1 MERQIHVIVLILL
14 SIFEV
19 WMCYQVLYRTA
30 LEKKCLRKWKQV
42 LIWGNILVSGTLLGI
57 NRKIIFFSSTMFI
70 FIILATLLCAWIVE
84 RKNMLIKIEIITLF
98 YTILALFD
106 FFCGFITMEVIGKQF
121 WIEIYK
127 FSQSMLQCVL
137 FLIPRAVAIL
147 FLMKWK
153 EKSLILK
160 ENRKILALLCV
171 VFLGILRIYTT
182 TMINMVTSTRTA
194 QGWSAAVSLVFV
206 GTLTAGVVM
215 FFHHFQMLKTE
226 NKMLLELETLSENH
240 IKDMELMMEKNRI
253 QTHDMKHHLLVLRE
267 YGQEKQWDSLMSYL
281 NELSEDI
288 LAKKKTGWTQTGILD
303 TILEQKK
310 EKAESEGIEFS
321 IQADRIGA
329 LPFSDLEI
337 CTLFSNLLDNAI
349 EACEKIEG
357 NRRWIEIQITR
368 KSGMLYL
375 TISNS
380 IKDRPS
386 EQEGKLITNKQN
398 HQLHGYGIKS
408 VQKIVRK
415 YEGDFSYQIR
425 KSEFIVTITFWKLQA
440 RRNEI

>member
-226 NKMLLELETLSENH
+226 NKMLWELETLSENH

-425 KSEFIVTITFWKLQA
+425 ESEFIVTITFWRLEE
-440 RRNEI
+440 RNEI

>member
-1 MERQIHVIVLILL
+1 
-14 SIFEV
+14 
-19 WMCYQVLYRTA
+19 MCYQVLYRTA

-253 QTHDMKHHLLVLRE
+253 QTHDMKHHLLILRE

-425 KSEFIVTITFWKLQA
+425 ESEFIVTITFWRLEE
-440 RRNEI
+440 RNEI

>member
-1 MERQIHVIVLILL
+1 MGRQIHVIVLILL
-14 SIFEV
+14 SICEV
-19 WMCYQVLYRTA
+19 WMCYQVLYRTV
-30 LEKKCLRKWKQV
+30 LEKEHLRKWQKV
-42 LIWGNILVSGTLLGI
+42 LIWGNILGAGTLLGI

-253 QTHDMKHHLLVLRE
+253 QTHDMKHHLLILRE

-288 LAKKKTGWTQTGILD
+288 LAKKKTGWTQVGILD
-303 TILEQKK
+303 TLLEQKK
-310 EKAESEGIEFS
+310 AKAESKGIAFR
-321 IQADRIGA
+321 IQADRIVG

-425 KSEFIVTITFWKLQA
+425 ESEFIVTITFWRLEE
-440 RRNEI
+440 RNEI

>member
-57 NRKIIFFSSTMFI
+57 NRKIIFFSSTKLI

-84 RKNMLIKIEIITLF
+84 RKNMLIKIEIIILY
-98 YTILALFD
+98 YTILALLD
-106 FFCGFITMEVIGKQF
+106 FFCGFISMEMIGKQF
-121 WIEIYK
+121 WEEIYK
-127 FSQSMLQCVL
+127 FSQSMVQCAL
-137 FLIPRAVAIL
+137 FLIPRAGVAL
-147 FLMKWK
+147 LLAKWQ
-153 EKSLILK
+153 EKSLVL
-160 ENRKILALLCV
+160 EGDRKTLALLCV
-171 VFLGILRIYTT
+171 VFLGILKIYRVI
-182 TMINMVTSTRTA
+182 MMNMAIDSRKA
-194 QGWSAAVSLVFV
+194 QGLGAAVSMGVV
-206 GTLTAGVVM
+206 AALTAGVFVL
-215 FFHHFQMLKTE
+215 FNRFQMLKTE
-226 NKMLLELETLSENH
+226 NEMLLELGTLSKNH
-240 IKDMELMMEKNRI
+240 IKEMEIMMEKNRI
-253 QTHDMKHHLLVLRE
+253 QTHDIKHHLLILRE
-267 YGQEKQWDSLMSYL
+267 YGQERKWDMLMSYL
-281 NELSEDI
+281 NELSDDI
-288 LAKKKTGWTQTGILD
+288 LVQKKAMWTQVGILD
-303 TILEQKK
+303 TLLEQKK
-310 EKAESEGIEFS
+310 AKAESKGIAFR
-321 IQADRIGA
+321 IQADRIVG

-425 KSEFIVTITFWKLQA
+425 ESEFIVTITFWRLEE
-440 RRNEI
+440 RNEI

>member
-98 YTILALFD
+98 YTILALLD

-425 KSEFIVTITFWKLQA
+425 ESEFIVTITFWRLEE
-440 RRNEI
+440 RNEI

>member
-19 WMCYQVLYRTA
+19 WMCYQVLYRTV
-30 LEKKCLRKWKQV
+30 LEKKYLRNWQKV
-42 LIWGNILVSGTLLGI
+42 LIWGNILGAGILLGI
-57 NRKIIFFSSTMFI
+57 NRKIIFFSITMFV
-70 FIILATLLCAWIVE
+70 FIILTTLLCAWIVE
-84 RKNMLIKIEIITLF
+84 RKNMLIKIEIIILY
-98 YTILALFD
+98 YTILALLD
-106 FFCGFITMEVIGKQF
+106 FFCGFISMEMIGKQF
-121 WIEIYK
+121 WEEIYK
-127 FSQSMLQCVL
+127 FSQSMVQCAL
-137 FLIPRAVAIL
+137 FLIPRAGVAL
-147 FLMKWK
+147 LLAKWQ
-153 EKSLILK
+153 EKSLVL
-160 ENRKILALLCV
+160 EGDRKTLALLCV
-171 VFLGILRIYTT
+171 VFLGILKIYRVI
-182 TMINMVTSTRTA
+182 MMNMAIDSRKA
-194 QGWSAAVSLVFV
+194 QGLGAAVSMGVV
-206 GTLTAGVVM
+206 AALTAGVFVL
-215 FFHHFQMLKTE
+215 FNRFQMLKTE
-226 NKMLLELETLSENH
+226 NEMLLELGTLSKNH
-240 IKDMELMMEKNRI
+240 IKEMEIMMEKNRI
-253 QTHDMKHHLLVLRE
+253 QTHDIKHHLLILRE

-425 KSEFIVTITFWKLQA
+425 ESEFIVTITFWRLEE
-440 RRNEI
+440 RNEI

>member
-1 MERQIHVIVLILL
+1 MGRQIHGIVLILL
-14 SIFEV
+14 SICEV

-127 FSQSMLQCVL
+127 FSQSMVQCAL
-137 FLIPRAVAIL
+137 FLIPRAGVAL
-147 FLMKWK
+147 LLAKW
-153 EKSLILK
+153 EENGLVLK
-160 ENRKILALLCV
+160 GDRKKLALLCAM
-171 VFLGILRIYTT
+171 FLGLLRIYWVI
-182 TMINMVTSTRTA
+182 MMNMAIDARKA
-194 QGWSAAVSLVFV
+194 QGWGAAVSMVFV
-206 GTLTAGVVM
+206 SVLTAGVFM
-215 FFHHFQMLKTE
+215 FFHRFQLLKTE
-226 NKMLLELETLSENH
+226 NKMLLEMEILSENH
-240 IKDMELMMEKNRI
+240 MKDMKIMMEKNRI
-253 QTHDMKHHLLVLRE
+253 QTHDMKHHLLILRE

-281 NELSEDI
+281 NELSDDI
-288 LAKKKTGWTQTGILD
+288 LVQKKTVWTQVGILD
-303 TILEQKK
+303 TLLEQKK
-310 EKAESEGIEFS
+310 TKAESKGIEVRV
-321 IQADRIGA
+321 QADRIVG
-329 LPFSDLEI
+329 LPFSDMEI

-349 EACEKIEG
+349 EACEKIEDD
-357 NRRWIEIQITR
+357 RRWVAIQITR

-380 IKDRPS
+380 IKDRPA

-425 KSEFIVTITFWKLQA
+425 ESEFIVTITFWRLEE
-440 RRNEI
+440 RNEI

>member
-253 QTHDMKHHLLVLRE
+253 QTHDMKHHLLILRE

-281 NELSEDI
+281 NELSDDI
-288 LAKKKTGWTQTGILD
+288 LVQKKTVWTQVGILD
-303 TILEQKK
+303 TLLEQKK
-310 EKAESEGIEFS
+310 TKAESKGIEVRV
-321 IQADRIGA
+321 QADRIVG
-329 LPFSDLEI
+329 LPFSDMEI

-349 EACEKIEG
+349 EACEKIEDD
-357 NRRWIEIQITR
+357 RRWVAIQITR

-380 IKDRPS
+380 IKDRPA

-415 YEGDFSYQIR
+415 YEGDFSYQICE
-425 KSEFIVTITFWKLQA
+425 SEFIVTITFWRLEE
-440 RRNEI
+440 RNEI

>member
-19 WMCYQVLYRTA
+19 WMCYQVLYRTV
-30 LEKKCLRKWKQV
+30 LEKKYLRNWKKV

-303 TILEQKK
+303 TLLEQKK
-310 EKAESEGIEFS
+310 TKAESKGIEVRV
-321 IQADRIGA
+321 QADRIVG
-329 LPFSDLEI
+329 LPFSDMEI

-349 EACEKIEG
+349 EACEKIEDD
-357 NRRWIEIQITR
+357 RRWVAIQITR

-380 IKDRPS
+380 IKDRPA

-425 KSEFIVTITFWKLQA
+425 ESEFIVTITFWRLEE
-440 RRNEI
+440 RNEI

>member
-1 MERQIHVIVLILL
+1 MGRQIHGIVLILL
-14 SIFEV
+14 SICEV
-19 WMCYQVLYRTA
+19 WMCYQVLYRTV
-30 LEKKCLRKWKQV
+30 LEKEHLRKWQKV
-42 LIWGNILVSGTLLGI
+42 LIWGNILGAGIILGI
-57 NRKIIFFSSTMFI
+57 NRKLLFFSITMFVFVI
-70 FIILATLLCAWIVE
+70 SITLFCAWIVE
-84 RKNMLIKIEIITLF
+84 RKNMLIKIEIIILY
-98 YTILALFD
+98 YTILALLD
-106 FFCGFITMEVIGKQF
+106 FFCGFISMEMIGKQF

-425 KSEFIVTITFWKLQA
+425 ESEFIVTITFWRLEE
-440 RRNEI
+440 RNEI

>member
-127 FSQSMLQCVL
+127 FSQSMVQCAL
-137 FLIPRAVAIL
+137 FLIPRAGVAL
-147 FLMKWK
+147 LLAKWQ
-153 EKSLILK
+153 EKSLVL
-160 ENRKILALLCV
+160 EGDRKKLALLCAM
-171 VFLGILRIYTT
+171 FLGLLRIYWVI
-182 TMINMVTSTRTA
+182 MMNMAIDARKA
-194 QGWSAAVSLVFV
+194 QGWGAAVSMVFV
-206 GTLTAGVVM
+206 SVLTAGVFM
-215 FFHHFQMLKTE
+215 FFHRFQLLKTE
-226 NKMLLELETLSENH
+226 NKMLLEMEILSENH
-240 IKDMELMMEKNRI
+240 MKDMKIMMEKNRI
-253 QTHDMKHHLLVLRE
+253 QTHDMKHHLLILRE

-281 NELSEDI
+281 NELSDDI
-288 LAKKKTGWTQTGILD
+288 LVQKKTVWTQVGILD
-303 TILEQKK
+303 TLLEQKK
-310 EKAESEGIEFS
+310 TKAESKGIEVRV
-321 IQADRIGA
+321 QADRIVG
-329 LPFSDLEI
+329 LPFSDMEI

-349 EACEKIEG
+349 EACEKIEDD
-357 NRRWIEIQITR
+357 RRWVAIQITR

-380 IKDRPS
+380 IKDRPA

-425 KSEFIVTITFWKLQA
+425 ESEFIVTITFWRLEE
-440 RRNEI
+440 RNEI

>member
-215 FFHHFQMLKTE
+215 FFHRFQLLKTE
-226 NKMLLELETLSENH
+226 NKMLLEMEILSENH
-240 IKDMELMMEKNRI
+240 MKDMKIMMEKNRI
-253 QTHDMKHHLLVLRE
+253 QTHDMKHHLLILRE

-281 NELSEDI
+281 NELSDDI
-288 LAKKKTGWTQTGILD
+288 LVQKKTVWTQVGILD
-303 TILEQKK
+303 TLLEQKK
-310 EKAESEGIEFS
+310 TKAESKGIEVRV
-321 IQADRIGA
+321 QADRIVG
-329 LPFSDLEI
+329 LPFSDMEI

-349 EACEKIEG
+349 EACEKIEDD
-357 NRRWIEIQITR
+357 RRWVAIQITR

-380 IKDRPS
+380 IKDRPA

-425 KSEFIVTITFWKLQA
+425 ESEFIVTITFWRLEE
-440 RRNEI
+440 RNEI

>member
-84 RKNMLIKIEIITLF
+84 RKNMLIKIEIIILY
-98 YTILALFD
+98 YTILALLD
-106 FFCGFITMEVIGKQF
+106 FFCGFISMEMIGKQF
-121 WIEIYK
+121 WEEIYK
-127 FSQSMLQCVL
+127 FSQSMVQCAL
-137 FLIPRAVAIL
+137 FLIPRAGVAL
-147 FLMKWK
+147 LLAKWQ
-153 EKSLILK
+153 EKSLVL
-160 ENRKILALLCV
+160 EGDRKTLALLCV
-171 VFLGILRIYTT
+171 VFLGILKIYRVI
-182 TMINMVTSTRTA
+182 MMNMAIDSRKA
-194 QGWSAAVSLVFV
+194 QGLGAAVSMGVV
-206 GTLTAGVVM
+206 AALTAGVFVL
-215 FFHHFQMLKTE
+215 FNRFQMLKTE
-226 NKMLLELETLSENH
+226 NEMLLELGTLSKNH
-240 IKDMELMMEKNRI
+240 IKEMEIMMEKNRI
-253 QTHDMKHHLLVLRE
+253 QTHDIKHHLLILRE
-267 YGQEKQWDSLMSYL
+267 YGQERKWDMLMSYL
-281 NELSEDI
+281 NELSDDI
-288 LAKKKTGWTQTGILD
+288 LVQKKAMWTQVGILD
-303 TILEQKK
+303 TLLEQKK
-310 EKAESEGIEFS
+310 AKAESKGIAFR
-321 IQADRIGA
+321 IQADRIVG

-425 KSEFIVTITFWKLQA
+425 ESEFIVTITFWRLEE
-440 RRNEI
+440 RNEI

>member
-1 MERQIHVIVLILL
+1 MGRQIHGIVLILL
-14 SIFEV
+14 SICEV
-19 WMCYQVLYRTA
+19 WMCYQVLYRTV
-30 LEKKCLRKWKQV
+30 LEKEHLRKWQKV
-42 LIWGNILVSGTLLGI
+42 LIWGNILGAGTLLGI

-127 FSQSMLQCVL
+127 FSQSMVQCAL
-137 FLIPRAVAIL
+137 FLIPRAGVAL
-147 FLMKWK
+147 LLAKW
-153 EKSLILK
+153 EENGLVLK
-160 ENRKILALLCV
+160 GDRKKLALLCAM
-171 VFLGILRIYTT
+171 FLGLLRIYWVI
-182 TMINMVTSTRTA
+182 MMNMAIDARKA
-194 QGWSAAVSLVFV
+194 QGWGAAVSMVFV
-206 GTLTAGVVM
+206 SVLTAGVFM
-215 FFHHFQMLKTE
+215 FFHRFQLLKTE
-226 NKMLLELETLSENH
+226 NKMLLEMEILSENH
-240 IKDMELMMEKNRI
+240 MKDMKIMMEKNRI
-253 QTHDMKHHLLVLRE
+253 QTHDMKHHLLILRE

-281 NELSEDI
+281 NELSDDI
-288 LAKKKTGWTQTGILD
+288 LVQKKTVWTQVGILD
-303 TILEQKK
+303 TLLEQKK
-310 EKAESEGIEFS
+310 TKAESKGIEVRV
-321 IQADRIGA
+321 QADRIVG
-329 LPFSDLEI
+329 LPFSDMEI

-349 EACEKIEG
+349 EACEKIEDD
-357 NRRWIEIQITR
+357 RRWVAIQITR

-380 IKDRPS
+380 IKDRPA

-425 KSEFIVTITFWKLQA
+425 ESEFIVTITFWRLEE
-440 RRNEI
+440 RNEI

>member
-19 WMCYQVLYRTA
+19 WMCYQVLYRTV
-30 LEKKCLRKWKQV
+30 LEREHLRKWQKV
-42 LIWGNILVSGTLLGI
+42 LIWGNILGAGIILGI

-425 KSEFIVTITFWKLQA
+425 ESEFIVTITFWRLEE
-440 RRNEI
+440 RNEI

>member
-281 NELSEDI
+281 NELSDDI
-288 LAKKKTGWTQTGILD
+288 LVQKKTVWTQVGILD
-303 TILEQKK
+303 TLLEQKK
-310 EKAESEGIEFS
+310 TKAESKGIEVRV
-321 IQADRIGA
+321 QADRIVG
-329 LPFSDLEI
+329 LPFSDMEI

-349 EACEKIEG
+349 EACEKIEDD
-357 NRRWIEIQITR
+357 RRWVAIQITR

-380 IKDRPS
+380 IKDRPA

-425 KSEFIVTITFWKLQA
+425 ESEFIVTITFWRLEE
-440 RRNEI
+440 RNEI

>member
-1 MERQIHVIVLILL
+1 
-14 SIFEV
+14 
-19 WMCYQVLYRTA
+19 MCYQVLYRTV
-30 LEKKCLRKWKQV
+30 LEKEHLRKWQKV
-42 LIWGNILVSGTLLGI
+42 LIWGNILAAGTLLGI
-57 NRKIIFFSSTMFI
+57 NRKILFFSISMFVFVI
-70 FIILATLLCAWIVE
+70 SITLLCAWIVE

-98 YTILALFD
+98 YTILALLD
-106 FFCGFITMEVIGKQF
+106 FFCGFISMEMIGKQF

-137 FLIPRAVAIL
+137 FLIPRAGAIL

-194 QGWSAAVSLVFV
+194 QGWSAAVSMVFV
-206 GTLTAGVVM
+206 SALTAGVFL
-215 FFHHFQMLKTE
+215 FFHHFQMLKAE

-253 QTHDMKHHLLVLRE
+253 QTHDMKHHLLILRE

-281 NELSEDI
+281 NKLSDDI
-288 LAKKKTGWTQTGILD
+288 LVQKKTVWTQAGILD
-303 TILEQKK
+303 TLLEQKK
-310 EKAESEGIEFS
+310 AKAEAKGIEVR
-321 IQADRIGA
+321 IRAERIGK

-349 EACEKIEG
+349 EACEKIEDD
-357 NRRWIEIQITR
+357 RRWVAIQITR

-380 IKDRPS
+380 IKERPS
-386 EQEGKLITNKQN
+386 EQEGTLITNKQN

-408 VQKIVRK
+408 VQRIVRK

>member
-19 WMCYQVLYRTA
+19 WMCYQVLYRTV
-30 LEKKCLRKWKQV
+30 LEKKYLRNWQKV
-42 LIWGNILVSGTLLGI
+42 LIWGNILGAGILLGI

-253 QTHDMKHHLLVLRE
+253 QTHDMKHHLLILRE

-425 KSEFIVTITFWKLQA
+425 ESEFIVTITFWRLEE
-440 RRNEI
+440 RNEI

>member
-1 MERQIHVIVLILL
+1 MGRQIHGIVLILL
-14 SIFEV
+14 SICEV
-19 WMCYQVLYRTA
+19 WMCYQVLYRTV
-30 LEKKCLRKWKQV
+30 LEKEHLRKWQKV

-57 NRKIIFFSSTMFI
+57 NRKIIFFSNTMFI

-98 YTILALFD
+98 YTILALLD

-425 KSEFIVTITFWKLQA
+425 ESEFIVTITFWRLEE
-440 RRNEI
+440 RNEI

>member
-1 MERQIHVIVLILL
+1 MGRQIHGIVLILL
-14 SIFEV
+14 SICEV
-19 WMCYQVLYRTA
+19 WMCYQVLYRTV
-30 LEKKCLRKWKQV
+30 LEKEHLRKWQKV
-42 LIWGNILVSGTLLGI
+42 LIWGKILGAGIILGI
-57 NRKIIFFSSTMFI
+57 NRKLLFFSITMFVFVI
-70 FIILATLLCAWIVE
+70 SITLFCAWIVE
-84 RKNMLIKIEIITLF
+84 RKNMLIKIEIIILY
-98 YTILALFD
+98 YTILALLD
-106 FFCGFITMEVIGKQF
+106 FFCGFISMEMIGKQF
-121 WIEIYK
+121 WEEIYK
-127 FSQSMLQCVL
+127 FSQSMVQCAL
-137 FLIPRAVAIL
+137 FLIPRAGAIL

-194 QGWSAAVSLVFV
+194 QGWSAAVSMVFV
-206 GTLTAGVVM
+206 SALTAGVFL
-215 FFHHFQMLKTE
+215 FFHHFQMLKAE

-253 QTHDMKHHLLVLRE
+253 QTHDMKHHLLILRE

-281 NELSEDI
+281 NKLSDDI
-288 LAKKKTGWTQTGILD
+288 LVQKKTVWTQAGILD
-303 TILEQKK
+303 TLLEQKK
-310 EKAESEGIEFS
+310 AKAEAKGIEVR
-321 IQADRIGA
+321 IRAERIGK

-349 EACEKIEG
+349 EACEKIEDD
-357 NRRWIEIQITR
+357 RRWVAIQITR

-380 IKDRPS
+380 IKERPS
-386 EQEGKLITNKQN
+386 EQEGTLITNKQN

-408 VQKIVRK
+408 VQRIVRK

>member
-425 KSEFIVTITFWKLQA
+425 ESEFIVTITFWRLEE
-440 RRNEI
+440 RNEI

>member
-303 TILEQKK
+303 TLLEQKK
-310 EKAESEGIEFS
+310 TKAESKGIEVRV
-321 IQADRIGA
+321 QADRIVG
-329 LPFSDLEI
+329 LPFSDMEI

-349 EACEKIEG
+349 EACEKIEDD
-357 NRRWIEIQITR
+357 RRWVAIQITR

-380 IKDRPS
+380 IKDRPA

-425 KSEFIVTITFWKLQA
+425 ESEFIVTITFWRLEE
-440 RRNEI
+440 RNEI